1 MLIKLY
7 TMIKISN
14 KNSSQYVEDKT
25 PFKGS
30 NLTADWENGSFV
42 VRSYKHYPIFVFKSG
57 KWYEN
62 KNRYSVT
69 TAKQMTQCGWR
80 IRQNATLKT
89 TEELREIIRDGKED
103 DSLRFMKA
111 FLKIGELTQGKNETL
126 EDKIKYKEKI
136 VFATMRNS
144 IPDWEPPQ
152 DWNTISNADKL
163 ERLTKLE
170 QV

>member
-1 MLIKLY
+1 
-7 TMIKISN
+7 
-14 KNSSQYVEDKT
+14 
-25 PFKGS
+25 
-30 NLTADWENGSFV
+30 
-42 VRSYKHYPIFVFKSG
+42 
-57 KWYEN
+57 
-62 KNRYSVT
+62 
-69 TAKQMTQCGWR
+69 MTQCGWR